1 MESNYVLVFVV
12 CAIIAWASQI
22 FLGFFQMRSFY
33 RAFQKLCQ
41 QGKVGIGR
49 NSGRY
54 RSKTLIA
61 VALNEQ
67 GEIVDSLYMSGFSVF
82 SRPRQLMVL
91 HGKNY
96 QTINPQEIFP
106 DNKHA
111 CQALQQAL
119 NMQAPQACNL

>member
-12 CAIIAWASQI
+12 CALIAWGSQI

-33 RAFQKLCQ
+33 RAFQALCQ

-61 VALNEQ
+61 VAIDEQ
-67 GEIVDSLYMSGFSVF
+67 GVIVDSLYMSGFSVF
-82 SRPRQLMVL
+82 SRPQQLLVL
-91 HGKNY
+91 HGQNY
-96 QTINPQEIFP
+96 QEIKAQEIFP
-106 DNKHA
+106 KDKRA
-111 CQALQQAL
+111 REALEQAL
-119 NMQAPQACNL
+119 NLQAPQACNL